1 MNKGVSETIVL
12 IGELA
17 PQVAADI
24 ARGVE
29 VAVCPPFI
37 SLAVARDML
46 SGTGLKLGAQ
56 NAHPEAKGAFTGEV
70 SVSMLAG
77 LVDFVIVGHSERRQ
91 IFGETDAF
99 VNKKALAVLA
109 AGLTPIICIGET
121 LAENEAGQT
130 EAVLSRQTAAAL
142 QGIQAADLPR
152 IVIAYEPIWAIG
164 TGRAA
169 TPADAQNRCA
179 FVRAEVRKAA
189 GAAADVIRIQYGGS
203 VTAANAKEILGQPDI
218 AIGEVGCRQRPHE
231 YRCIGLVAQHR
242 PEVRDGARR
251 IAARQRNVGPRRGS
265 ARSVLAACPR
275 PCARSPGRCPRPA
288 PDADATHRTGPR
300 RVADPDC
307 LARTQPAP

>member
-17 PQVAADI
+17 PQIAADI

-77 LVDFVIVGHSERRQ
+77 MVDFVIVGHSERRQ

-130 EAVLSRQTAAAL
+130 EAVLTRQTAAAL
-142 QGIQAADLPR
+142 QGIQTADLPR

-179 FVRAEVRKAA
+179 FVRGEVRKAA

-218 AIGEVGCRQRPHE
+218 
-231 YRCIGLVAQHR
+231 
-242 PEVRDGARR
+242 DGAL
-251 IAARQRNVGPRRGS
+251 VGGAS
-265 ARSVLAACPR
+265 LK
-275 PCARSPGRCPRPA
+275 
-288 PDADATHRTGPR
+288 
-300 RVADPDC
+300 VADF
-307 LARTQPAP
+307 AAIVAAAG